1 MDKLLELLKSLFKDL
16 DSVQLLV
23 SKIAEALLKDIPEP
37 DGHKTELLHWLQTGT
52 LDEQF
57 KADPI
62 KVLICLSYTVLAV
75 AKKLHPHDHPDVI
88 LSEAPDPYFAQLG
101 KALDVPAPVTG
112 LLSNVL
118 LELILSRL
126 LDLLKEKLEEWLKS
140 DTK

>member
-23 SKIAEALLKDIPEP
+23 SKLAETLLKDVPEP

-57 KADPI
+57 KADPV
-62 KVLICLSYTVLAV
+62 KVLVCLAYTILAV
-75 AKKLHPHDHPDVI
+75 VKKFHPHDHPDVI
-88 LSEAPDPYFAQLG
+88 LSEAPDPYIAQLG
-101 KALDVPAPVTG
+101 KALDVPTPVTG
-112 LLSNVL
+112 PLSNVL
-118 LELILSRL
+118 LELILSKL
-126 LDLLKEKLEEWLKS
+126 MDLLKEKLEEWLKS